1 MLRTW
6 VRIVEVEG
14 EKTHKRRILRRGD
27 TFVFS
32 KRDLGVGQDRGQRS
46 DLKANETE
54 KAKK

>member
-1 MLRTW
+1 MLRAW

-14 EKTHKRRILRRGD
+14 EKTHKRKILRRDD